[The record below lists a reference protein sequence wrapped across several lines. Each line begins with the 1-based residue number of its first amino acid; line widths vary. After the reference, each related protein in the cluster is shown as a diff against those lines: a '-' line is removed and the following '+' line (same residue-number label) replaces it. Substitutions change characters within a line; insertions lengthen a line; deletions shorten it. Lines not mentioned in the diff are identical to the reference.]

1 MTSIDLKYNSGI
13 KWFKYKNIYAKGFLF
28 DCNGNFLDGESV
40 PRYFD
45 GIKNKTDF
53 YRKLQE
59 ANGFFSVI
67 IKYNNLLF
75 SAVDRTR
82 IFPLFYSQI
91 NNELFISDDAE
102 TIKKK
107 CNLSEI
113 NTDCIPEFLA
123 SGYAA
128 GKNTLLK
135 NIYQIQAGE
144 MITINTH
151 NLTNDFYYRY
161 SVYSVSD
168 KNYDELKNEFRLI
181 LDNLSKRFVDSLNGK
196 PIVIS
201 LSGGYDS
208 RLIAVM
214 LKKLN
219 YENVI
224 CFSYGR
230 KDNQD
235 SVVSKEVAE
244 KLGYK
249 WYFIEYN
256 TPLIGN
262 YLQDNIFKEYYKF
275 SANYTSMFFLEQFF
289 AVKFLKENN
298 LIPENS
304 IFTAGHSGDF
314 LGGSQLN
321 KNGGLKEKAS
331 VDKIVDKIYFIK
343 YALFQLPKNEKTK
356 IKKRIKE
363 SIAAE
368 QENGKFPLA
377 YTIFED
383 WDFKEKLAKFIFNS
397 ANVYAYFGYDFRLPL
412 WDNEMIDFFKIL
424 PYNLK
429 LNKLLFD
436 DVLENDFFKSYNLSF
451 DKELKSSR
459 FSYFLQQQKN
469 KLKPY
474 LPQKMKTAL
483 LFKNDPNDYFDIT
496 NIMINDLIKN
506 GVKINLSGRNYNSI
520 IVQWYI
526 NSIKSGDL

>member
-28 DCNGNFLDGESV
+28 DCNGNFLDDESV

-53 YRKLQE
+53 YQKLQE

-67 IKYNNLLF
+67 IKSNNFLF

-82 IFPLFYSQI
+82 MFPLFYSQI

-107 CNLSEI
+107 CNLPEI

-123 SGYAA
+123 SGYVA

-144 MITINTH
+144 MITFNTH
-151 NLTNDFYYRY
+151 NLTTNFYSRY
-161 SVYSVSD
+161 SAYSVSD
-168 KNYDELKNEFRLI
+168 QNYDELKNEFRLI
-181 LDNLSKRFVDSLNGK
+181 LDHLSKRFVESLNNRT
-196 PIVIS
+196 VVLS

-214 LKKLN
+214 LKKMN
-219 YENVI
+219 YKNVI
-224 CFSYGR
+224 CYCHGR
-230 KDNQD
+230 KGNQEEAL
-235 SVVSKEVAE
+235 SRQSAY
-244 KLGYK
+244 KLGFK

-256 TPLIGN
+256 TRLIGN
-262 YLQDNIFKEYYKF
+262 YLQDEDFRNYYKY

-289 AVKFLKENN
+289 ALKFLKHNK
-298 LIPENS
+298 LIPEKS
-304 IFTAGHSGDF
+304 IFLAGHSGDF
-314 LGGSQLN
+314 LGGSQLY
-321 KNGGLKEKAS
+321 KNGNIKEKAS
-331 VDKIVDKIYFIK
+331 IKKIVDRIYFIK
-343 YALFQLPKNEKTK
+343 YALLRLSKNNKIE
-356 IKKRIKE
+356 IKKRIKDSLTNE
-363 SIAAE
+363 YDAS
-368 QENGKFPLA
+368 KLPLA

-397 ANVYAYFGYDFRLPL
+397 VNVYTFFGYEYRLPL

-424 PYNLK
+424 PYDFK
-429 LNKLLFD
+429 LNKLLYN
-436 DVLENDFFKSYNLSF
+436 DVLKNDFFEPYYLNFS
-451 DKELKSSR
+451 KELQS
-459 FSYFLQQQKN
+459 SYFNHFLQKQKN

-474 LPQKMKTAL
+474 LPHKIKTNL
-483 LFKNDPNDYFDIT
+483 LIKNDTNNYHEIT

-506 GVKINLSGRNYNSI
+506 GVKVDLSGRNYNSI